1 MLAMNTAAATRSIVV
16 EGDFPYPPQKLWRAL
31 TEDRLIAQWLMP
43 TTFDRSTCEGNPEKR
58 QRRDAGQLAV
68 GTRFTFK
75 TKPMGDWDGVVHCEV
90 LTAEAPRL
98 LRYSWK
104 GGSETNSKYGSTLDS
119 VVTWTLT
126 ATPGGTHLKLEHA
139 GVRSPQNDFAY
150 DAMSPGWGR
159 IIESIGRVIEAM

>member
-1 MLAMNTAAATRSIVV
+1 MNTALATRSIIV
-16 EGDFPYPPQKLWRAL
+16 EGDFPYPPEKVWRAL

-43 TTFDRSTCEGNPEKR
+43 NNFQPV
-58 QRRDAGQLAV
+58 V

-90 LTAEAPRL
+90 LVAEPPRL

-104 GGSETNSKYGSTLDS
+104 GGSETNSKYGTTLDS

-126 ATPGGTHLKLEHA
+126 ATPDGTHLKMEHA
-139 GVRSPQNDFAY
+139 GFRSPQNDFAF

-159 IIESIGRVIEAM
+159 IIQSIERVVAAA